1 MAEQQTT
8 ELTNIDLEAGSEWRF
23 ELEADENIAL
33 RVSLPFGCAISII
46 YIHHSM

>member
-23 ELEADENIAL
+23 ELEAEENIAL
-33 RVSLPFGCAISII
+33 RVSPPFSYMISIM
-46 YIHHSM
+46 YAP

>member
-8 ELTNIDLEAGSEWRF
+8 ELTNIDLDAGSEWRF

-33 RVSLPFGCAISII
+33 RVSPYSYMISIM
-46 YIHHSM
+46 YAP

>member
-8 ELTNIDLEAGSEWRF
+8 ELTNIDLDAGSEWRF

-33 RVSLPFGCAISII
+33 RVSPHSYMISIM
-46 YIHHSM
+46 YAP